1 MLMPLFISTTIA
13 TDKILKGEIISE
25 GDIATAFCSSCFTEV
40 TIRYEYLHFRSFRS
54 ESGDLMMG
62 ACTECGKLISVP
74 AQAAPLLLEPTTER
88 KLYTIELR
96 LPRPLIDILRLV
108 ASYFNVP
115 HDRFR
120 SALLRYYVEE
130 LLLDHSLIVRVMR
143 LARSD
148 LAQQKADAR
157 FTFRLTEEAYQAVYT
172 VLYTYRISN
181 CSMMMRGLILAA
193 AEDAFS
199 HRSNRRRQAI
209 SAIVASLA

>member
-1 MLMPLFISTTIA
+1 MLMPLFISTTIV
-13 TDKILKGEIISE
+13 TDNLLKGEIISE

-62 ACTECGKLISVP
+62 ACTECSKLISVP
-74 AQAAPLLLEPTTER
+74 AQAAPLLLESTTER

-120 SALLRYYVEE
+120 PALLRYYVEE
-130 LLLDHSLIVRVMR
+130 LLLDHSLIVRNFPEQYWRWHEYGSYLSPLLVIFAVIIAPRMR
-143 LARSD
+143 RLFLNRS
-148 LAQQKADAR
+148 R
-157 FTFRLTEEAYQAVYT
+157 
-172 VLYTYRISN
+172 
-181 CSMMMRGLILAA
+181 
-193 AEDAFS
+193 
-199 HRSNRRRQAI
+199 
-209 SAIVASLA
+209 